1 MASSIHIPRLNR
13 GSLHGGPPRLPT
25 QIRNGYWGGLG
36 SACRSHGR
44 TMPCF
49 SCLNALITNNS
60 GVFGRRLGV
69 CQSCWIFYELW
80 VKNWMGTRAQTL
92 NGYYWQFSDRFIDAS
107 LAAEKKEIKYRKRKP
122 KWKWKRT
129 RQIMGKWW
137 LKFSAIIRLN
147 YGVNVGQDLWFLSC
161 PLNAP
166 NSCKRDPRICIR
178 NGERTDCCSV
188 TLKSILQFICIN
200 YLPTICMRCWP
211 AWQIKNLKAWH

>member
-1 MASSIHIPRLNR
+1 M
-13 GSLHGGPPRLPT
+13 
-25 QIRNGYWGGLG
+25 NGNTGTDIKWLLLTVLRQVYW
-36 SACRSHGR
+36 
-44 TMPCF
+44 
-49 SCLNALITNNS
+49 
-60 GVFGRRLGV
+60 
-69 CQSCWIFYELW
+69 CQS
-80 VKNWMGTRAQTL
+80 GS
-92 NGYYWQFSDRFIDAS
+92 G
-107 LAAEKKEIKYRKRKP
+107 KKEIKYRKRKP